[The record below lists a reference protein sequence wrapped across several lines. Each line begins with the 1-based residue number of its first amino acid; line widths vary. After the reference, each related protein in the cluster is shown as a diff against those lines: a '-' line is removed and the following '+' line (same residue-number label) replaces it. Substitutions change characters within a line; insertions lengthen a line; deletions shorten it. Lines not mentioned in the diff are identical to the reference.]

1 MRDDKQVTSRK
12 NLVDKPWF
20 WPVIYTVI
28 ALIMVAFILLY
39 NSLVNTNDEA
49 DNDVLEPVTYDEG
62 GKEKGDVAGA
72 DETIKYPFDEAQID
86 SAQILQDFYDVKA
99 SAEQQQNALLVFNQ
113 TYSTSTGISIG
124 INSEPFQVLAA
135 MSGEVKDIKVD
146 AFTGNTVEI
155 EHVNGMVTRYSSVA
169 DFVVEKGD
177 FVEQGDPLGTTIAN
191 EWNPEAG
198 VHLYFEVLKDGE
210 PVNPRSLLAF

>member
-20 WPVIYTVI
+20 WPIVYTII

-39 NSLVNTNDEA
+39 NTLVNTNEQA
-49 DNDVLEPVTYDEG
+49 DDVLEPVTYEEG
-62 GKEKGDVAGA
+62 GTEKGDVAGTG
-72 DETIKYPFDEAQID
+72 ETIKYPFDEAQVD

-146 AFTGNTVEI
+146 AFTGNTIEI

-177 FVEQGDPLGTTIAN
+177 FVEQGEPLGTTIAN